1 MLLQTVKM
9 PDVPQDALSS
19 HPELS
24 RTPAAALP
32 ILPGMVPR
40 PATARLLPRTV
51 PEHATPPVL
60 PRTVPEHA
68 TPPVLPRTAR
78 RTAITRLL
86 PGAAHRFYPA
96 PAPPRQDALLPP
108 ESLRRTA
115 LPRRPV
121 LPGLVRTTGA
131 ALLPADDGLRRNVSL
146 LPYTIY

>member
-40 PATARLLPRTV
+40 PATARL
-51 PEHATPPVL
+51 L

-121 LPGLVRTTGA
+121 LPGLLRTTGA